1 MSASILRTASASKA
15 TPRKIDASRL
25 VGRIL
30 TGIVMA
36 FMIFDTGFK
45 FTGAKEAIDSTVQLG
60 FQSHHLTT
68 IALVEVV
75 CVLLYLVP
83 RTAPIGAVLL
93 TGYFGGAILTHIR
106 VDNPL
111 FSHIL
116 FPTYLGAMMWL
127 GLYLRDARVRALLGA
142 RS

>member
-1 MSASILRTASASKA
+1 MSTSLLHSVPHVASARRTIN
-15 TPRKIDASRL
+15 TPVL

-36 FMIFDTGFK
+36 FMLFDTGFK
-45 FTGAKEAIDSTVQLG
+45 FTGAKEAVEGTAQLG
-60 FQSHHLTT
+60 FQAHHLMT
-68 IALVEVV
+68 IALIEVV
-75 CVLLYLVP
+75 CVVMYLIP
-83 RTAPIGAVLL
+83 RTSPIGAVLL

-127 GLYLRDARVRALLGA
+127 GLYLRDARVRALIG
-142 RS
+142 SKS